1 MSVEPLTLLA
11 GAVGAGAEPPDDPV
25 SDRIL
30 DAALDLAAA
39 SGVQNLTMD
48 AVARRARVGRMT
60 VYRRFGDRPALI
72 AALGAREGRRCL
84 EQLDAAAGIDAPIA
98 DQVAAGF
105 ATSLR
110 LAREHPLLSR
120 LARLEPGTV
129 LTALTEDGGA
139 LFALAREYLSQR
151 LRRSQRAG
159 VLGALEVDEA
169 AELLVR
175 LAISFVLIPES
186 VLPLDDEGR
195 VKRLA
200 RELLAP
206 ILTTGPRRTSAS

>member
-1 MSVEPLTLLA
+1 MTVEPLTLLA
-11 GAVGAGAEPPDDPV
+11 GAVETGAAPPADAV
-25 SDRIL
+25 SNRIL

-48 AVARRARVGRMT
+48 AVARRAHVGRMT
-60 VYRRFGDRPALI
+60 VYRRFGDKPALV
-72 AALGAREGRRCL
+72 AALGRREGRRCL
-84 EQLDAAAGIDAPIA
+84 EQLDLAAAVDAPIGE
-98 DQVAAGF
+98 QVAAGF

-120 LARLEPGTV
+120 LARLEPDTV
-129 LTALTEDGGA
+129 LGALTEDGGA
-139 LFALAREYLSQR
+139 LFNVAREYLARR
-151 LRRSQRAG
+151 LRDSQRAG
-159 VLGALEVDEA
+159 VLGTLDVDAA

-206 ILTTGPRRTSAS
+206 ILGGAAPNS